1 MDLLNSWLLLGC
13 FVACALLLG
22 GALVLVQR
30 AEPAAFARK
39 SKAAAPQKE
48 LQLSS
53 GGDEGSNAEL
63 RRQLAQ
69 AGFTHPDAVRLLTW
83 VKLGG
88 ALLGFALAMII
99 VPLVPVLASMAPE
112 MRLVFQGVI
121 ALFGYFAPVVV
132 VDKRRAAWLRRIEL
146 ALPDALDFMLICVEA
161 GQSTDIAVKRV
172 AEELAPVHPELSAG
186 FVALTEALAAGAE
199 RQEAWMRLSVD
210 TDNDDLRQ
218 LATII
223 VQSATMGTP
232 VAHTLRVFS
241 ADLRD
246 RRVRRIEEKAN
257 ILPTKMTLG
266 TMMFTVPPLLIL
278 LLAPALYR
286 ISSSF

>member
-1 MDLLNSWLLLGC
+1 MEFLNSWLLLGS
-13 FVACALLLG
+13 FITCALLLG

-30 AEPAAFARK
+30 AEPAAF
-39 SKAAAPQKE
+39 KAATKSVSPSRE
-48 LQLSS
+48 LQLSAGS
-53 GGDEGSNAEL
+53 EEGSNAEL
-63 RRQLAQ
+63 RRHLSQ
-69 AGFTHPDAVRLLTW
+69 AGFTHPDAVRMLTW
-83 VKLGG
+83 AKLGG
-88 ALLGFALAMII
+88 AVLGFGLAMLV
-99 VPLVPVLASMAPE
+99 VPMVPVLAGMAPE

-121 ALFGYFAPVVV
+121 ALFGYFIPVMV
-132 VDKRRAAWLRRIEL
+132 VDKRRAAWLKRIEL

-186 FVALTEALAAGAE
+186 FISLTEALAAGAE
-199 RQEAWMRLSVD
+199 RQEAWMRLSHD

-223 VQSATMGTP
+223 VQSASMGTP

-246 RRVRRIEEKAN
+246 QRVRRIEEKAN

-286 ISSSF
+286 IASSF

>member
-13 FVACALLLG
+13 FIACALLLG
-22 GALVLVQR
+22 GALVLLQR
-30 AEPAAFARK
+30 AEPAAFTAPA
-39 SKAAAPQKE
+39 KAAKPVKD
-48 LQLSS
+48 LHLSG
-53 GGDEGSNAEL
+53 GGDEGSNSEL
-63 RRQLAQ
+63 RRHLTQ
-69 AGFTHPDAVRLLTW
+69 AGFTHPDAVRWLTW
-83 VKLGG
+83 IKLGG
-88 ALLGFALAMII
+88 TVLGFGIAMLV
-99 VPLVPVLASMAPE
+99 VPMVPVLASMAPE
-112 MRLVFQGVI
+112 MQLVMQGVV
-121 ALFGYFAPVVV
+121 ALFGYFAPVIV
-132 VDKRRAAWLRRIEL
+132 VDKRRAAWLKRIEL

-223 VQSATMGTP
+223 VQSSTMGTP
-232 VAHTLRVFS
+232 VAQTLRVFS

-286 ISSSF
+286 IASSF